1 MHNRFLSGALL
12 CCTFFLASVALA
24 GEPIKIGV
32 MAPVT
37 GAWASEGQDMVNV
50 VETLA
55 SQINAQGGVNG
66 SEIVIEVGDDA
77 GDPRTAVLAAQ
88 RLVSSGVVAVVGTY
102 GSAITEASQG
112 IYDDDGVLQIATGS
126 TSIRLSEKGM
136 PLFFR
141 TCPRDDD
148 QGKFLA
154 AKVAE
159 MGMKKVALLHDN
171 SAYAKGLAEECKGLF
186 EKDGIEVVFY
196 DAITAGDRDF
206 TTSLASMKTANPD
219 IIVFTGYYPEA
230 AMLLRQ
236 KKDMGWNV
244 PMIGGDAT
252 NNTALIEISGP
263 QAAEGYY
270 FVSPPGPL
278 DLTGP
283 AAQAFMATY
292 QDKYSS
298 TPTSVWSIMAGDA
311 FLTIVE
317 ALKNLGDDVS
327 SESIGEYLHNTLK
340 DYPGFTGPISYN
352 GKGDRVGDV
361 YRLYRVAADGT
372 FKLTQ

>member
-1 MHNRFLSGALL
+1 MNKKLLSAALL
-12 CCTFFLASVALA
+12 LCGLSLATPAAAAETV
-24 GEPIKIGV
+24 KIGV

-55 SQINAQGGVNG
+55 GRINAEGGANG
-66 SEIVIEVGDDA
+66 RQIEIEIGDDA
-77 GDPRTAVLAAQ
+77 GDPRTAALAAQ

-112 IYDDDGVLQIATGS
+112 IYDDEGVLQIATGS
-126 TSIRLSEKGM
+126 TSIRLSEKDM

-154 AKVAE
+154 AKVLE
-159 MGMKKVALLHDN
+159 MGMKKFAILHDN
-171 SAYAKGLAEECKGLF
+171 SAYAKGLAEECKALLEDAGA
-186 EKDGIEVVFY
+186 ETVFY

-206 TTSLASMKTANPD
+206 MTSLVSMKTAEPD
-219 IIVFTGYYPEA
+219 MIVFTGYYPEA

-236 KKDMGWNV
+236 KQDMGWNV

-263 QAAEGYY
+263 KAAEGYY

-292 QDKYSS
+292 KEKYDSV
-298 TPTSVWSIMAGDA
+298 PTSVWSIMAGDA

-317 ALKNLGDDVS
+317 ALKHVDGVD
-327 SESIGEYLHNTLK
+327 SESIGEYLHNSLR
-340 DYPGFTGPISYN
+340 DYPGFTGPISFDE
-352 GKGDRVGDV
+352 KGDRVGDV
-361 YRLYRVAADGT
+361 YRLYRVDADGA
-372 FKLTQ
+372 FRLVP

>member
-1 MHNRFLSGALL
+1 MAGFA
-12 CCTFFLASVALA
+12 FA

-55 SQINAQGGVNG
+55 SQVNADGGINGRPIA
-66 SEIVIEVGDDA
+66 IEVGDDA
-77 GDPRTAVLAAQ
+77 GDPRTATLAAQ

-112 IYDDDGVLQIATGS
+112 IYDDEGVLQIATGS

-148 QGKFLA
+148 QGKYLT

-159 MGMKKVALLHDN
+159 MGIKKVALLHDN
-171 SAYAKGLAEECKGLF
+171 SAYAKGLAEECKALF
-186 EKDGIEVVFY
+186 EKNGTDIAFY

-206 TTSLASMKTANPD
+206 STSLVSMKTTNPD
-219 IIVFTGYYPEA
+219 MIVFTGYYPEA

-236 KKDMGWNV
+236 KMDMGWNV

-252 NNTALIEISGP
+252 NNTALIEISGTK
-263 QAAEGYY
+263 AADGYY

-283 AAQAFMATY
+283 AAKAFMATY
-292 QDKYSS
+292 QEKYNSV
-298 TPTSVWSIMAGDA
+298 PTSVWSIMAGDA

-317 ALKNLGDDVS
+317 AMKNIDDINSEDIGD
-327 SESIGEYLHNTLK
+327 YLHNSLTK
-340 DYPGFTGPISYN
+340 YPGFTGEISYDE
-352 GKGDRVGDV
+352 KGDRVGDV
-361 YRLYRVAADGT
+361 YRLYQVDSEGV
-372 FKLTQ
+372 FKLVP

>member
-1 MHNRFLSGALL
+1 MNKKLL
-12 CCTFFLASVALA
+12 AAAVLVCGLCLVGFASAA
-24 GEPIKIGV
+24 DAIRIGV

-50 VETLA
+50 VQTLA
-55 SQINAQGGVNG
+55 DRVNAEGGVNG
-66 SEIVIEVGDDA
+66 ALIEIEVGDDA
-77 GDPRTAVLAAQ
+77 GDPRTATLAAQ
-88 RLVSSGVVAVVGTY
+88 RLASSGVVAVVGTY

-112 IYDDDGVLQIATGS
+112 IYDDEGVLQIATGS

-154 AKVAE
+154 AQVME
-159 MGMKKVALLHDN
+159 MGMKKFAILHDN
-171 SAYAKGLAEECKGLF
+171 SAYAKGLAEECKALL
-186 EKDGIEVVFY
+186 EAADAEIVFY

-206 TTSLASMKTANPD
+206 TTSLVSMKTAVPD
-219 IIVFTGYYPEA
+219 MIVFTGYYPEA

-236 KKDMGWNV
+236 KQDMGWTV

-252 NNTALIEISGP
+252 NNTALIEISGAK
-263 QAAEGYY
+263 AAEGYY

-278 DLTGP
+278 DLTGE
-283 AAQAFMATY
+283 AAQEFLASY
-292 QDKYSS
+292 KEQYDSV
-298 TPTSVWSIMAGDA
+298 PTSVWSIMAGDA

-317 ALKNLGDDVS
+317 ALKNIDDID
-327 SESIGEYLHNTLK
+327 SESIGEYLHGELK
-340 DYPGFTGPISYN
+340 AYPGFTGPISYDE
-352 GKGDRVGDV
+352 KGDRVGDV
-361 YRLYRVAADGT
+361 YRLYRVDAEGV
-372 FKLTQ
+372 FKLVP

>member
-1 MHNRFLSGALL
+1 MNKKFITAVVLL
-12 CCTFFLASVALA
+12 CGVCLA
-24 GEPIKIGV
+24 GAASAADAIKIGV

-55 SQINAQGGVNG
+55 SRINTEGGVNG
-66 SEIVIEVGDDA
+66 RRIEIEIGDDA
-77 GDPRTAVLAAQ
+77 GDPRTATLAAQ

-112 IYDDDGVLQIATGS
+112 IYDDEGVLQIATGS

-154 AKVAE
+154 ATVAE
-159 MGMKKVALLHDN
+159 MGMKKFAILHDN
-171 SAYAKGLAEECKGLF
+171 SAYAKGLAEECKALLENGGA
-186 EKDGIEVVFY
+186 EIVFY

-206 TTSLASMKTANPD
+206 TTSLVSMKTAAPD
-219 IIVFTGYYPEA
+219 MIVFTGYYPEA

-236 KKDMGWNV
+236 KQDMGWNV

-252 NNTALIEISGP
+252 NNTALIEISGAK
-263 QAAEGYY
+263 AAEGYY

-278 DLTGP
+278 DLTGD
-283 AAQAFMATY
+283 AAREFMASY
-292 QDKYSS
+292 KEKYDSV
-298 TPTSVWSIMAGDA
+298 PTSVWSIMAGDA

-317 ALKNLGDDVS
+317 AMKNIEDID
-327 SESIGEYLHNTLK
+327 SESIGEYLHEELK
-340 DYPGFTGPISYN
+340 NYPGFTGEISYN
-352 GKGDRVGDV
+352 EKGDRVGDV
-361 YRLYRVAADGT
+361 YRLYRVDAECV
-372 FKLTQ
+372 FKLVP

>member
-1 MHNRFLSGALL
+1 MNKTLLAAALL
-12 CCTFFLASVALA
+12 CGVCLVGSAFAAETV
-24 GEPIKIGV
+24 KIGV

-50 VETLA
+50 VQTLA
-55 SQINAQGGVNG
+55 DRVNAEGGANG
-66 SEIVIEVGDDA
+66 RLIEIEIGDDA
-77 GDPRTAVLAAQ
+77 GDPRTATLAAQ

-112 IYDDDGVLQIATGS
+112 IYDDEGVLQIATGS

-154 AKVAE
+154 AKVME
-159 MGMKKVALLHDN
+159 MGMKKFAILHDN
-171 SAYAKGLAEECKGLF
+171 SAYAKGLADECRALLEAAGA
-186 EKDGIEVVFY
+186 DIVFY

-206 TTSLASMKTANPD
+206 TTSLVSMKTAEPD
-219 IIVFTGYYPEA
+219 MIVFTGYYPEA

-236 KKDMGWNV
+236 KQDMGWNV

-252 NNTALIEISGP
+252 NNTALIEISGAK
-263 QAAEGYY
+263 AAEGYY

-278 DLTGP
+278 DLTGD
-283 AAQAFMATY
+283 AARAFMASY
-292 QDKYSS
+292 KEKYDSV
-298 TPTSVWSIMAGDA
+298 PTSVWSIMAGDA
-311 FLTIVE
+311 FMVIVE
-317 ALKNLGDDVS
+317 ALKHIDEVD
-327 SESIGEYLHNTLK
+327 SESIAGYLRESIRA
-340 DYPGFTGPISYN
+340 YPGFTGPISFDA
-352 GKGDRVGDV
+352 KGDRVGDV
-361 YRLYRVAADGT
+361 YRLYEVDAEGVFRLVP
-372 FKLTQ
+372 